1 MTKAPEATADPA
13 NENEVQAEVSKHPVA
28 SIPTTDLSLA
38 DIERSRSRPMRW
50 VAYVVLVLAAII
62 GPYWLGRMLAT
73 NHTEWLV
80 SHLSM
85 LEPRGVALVAWA
97 VTVMAFT
104 GLALVIVETRNRIGH
119 IVFIAGL
126 AAEQFIGGLCLLRLD
141 FWYSTYVIYGDSAP
155 LANAA
160 NLGIIAAGI
169 AVAVYA
175 VVFVGLLVL
184 IRKDSPLNVLTR
196 SWASYLLFF
205 ALEVVALFV
214 VLFGGLLTVV

>member
-1 MTKAPEATADPA
+1 MTKASDP
-13 NENEVQAEVSKHPVA
+13 VMDVKDTDDTPAEVSKHPVA

-38 DIERSRSRPMRW
+38 DIERSRSRPLRW
-50 VAYVVLVLAAII
+50 VAYVIVVLAAII
-62 GPYWLGRMLAT
+62 APYWLGRMLAT

-97 VTVMAFT
+97 VTVVALT
-104 GLALVIVETRNRIGH
+104 GLGLVIVETRNLIWH
-119 IVFIAGL
+119 VVFIVGL

-141 FWYSTYVIYGDSAP
+141 FWYSTYVIYGDSAA

-169 AVAVYA
+169 ALAVYA

-184 IRKDSPLNVLTR
+184 IRKDSPLNILTR

-205 ALEVVALFV
+205 GLEVVALLI